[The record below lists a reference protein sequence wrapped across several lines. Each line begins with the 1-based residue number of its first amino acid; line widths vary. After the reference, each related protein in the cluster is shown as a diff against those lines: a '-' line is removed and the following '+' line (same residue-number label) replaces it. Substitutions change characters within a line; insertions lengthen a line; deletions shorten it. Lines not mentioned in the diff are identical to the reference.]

1 MATEKK
7 YNFTFFQDILR
18 ERRGGKYSSKK
29 VWGFIV
35 MIELSLAFIVDG
47 FDFYE
52 INENLFST
60 MAILGGT
67 LLGLGTLNL
76 FSKKSDPEPTP
87 PSDEEIN

>member
-1 MATEKK
+1 MAKKK

-35 MIELSLAFIVDG
+35 MILLCLAFVADG
-47 FDFYE
+47 LHFYVV
-52 INENLFST
+52 NENLFST

-76 FSKKSDPEPTP
+76 FSSNKSINQTP
-87 PSDEEIN
+87 KEDEIN